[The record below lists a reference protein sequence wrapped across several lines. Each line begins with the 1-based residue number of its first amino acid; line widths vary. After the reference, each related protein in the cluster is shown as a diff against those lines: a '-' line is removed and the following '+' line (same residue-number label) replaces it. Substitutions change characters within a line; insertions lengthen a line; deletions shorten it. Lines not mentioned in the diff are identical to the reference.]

1 MELNKIIKLEN
12 GERLN
17 ISDVKPQH
25 RIVYIKDTDSVVV
38 VYSQRVAPQ
47 VRILYGESAVMM
59 SPGQALAMYPE
70 KFCAD
75 SSQKTSRA
83 TFNKNIFLYLNEKQ
97 EQFVKSKGNVSQYIR
112 SLIDRDMERDEFAA
126 DGD

>member
-17 ISDVKPQH
+17 ISGVKPQH
-25 RIVYIKDTDSVVV
+25 RVVYIKDTDSAVI

-70 KFCAD
+70 KFFAD
-75 SSQKTSRA
+75 PSQKTSRA
-83 TFNKNIFLYLNEKQ
+83 TFNKGIFLYLNEKQ
-97 EQFVKSKGNVSQYIR
+97 EQFVKSKGNASQYIR
-112 SLIDRDMERDEFAA
+112 SLIDRDMDRDEFAA
-126 DGD
+126 GGD